1 MIMFSQT
8 QPWALTDLQRQAL
21 KDFGRPNG
29 SDSSEGRLVNSESF
43 LIAHV
48 TIDPTH
54 VNNR

>member
-1 MIMFSQT
+1 MMMFSQT

-54 VNNR
+54 VNYR

>member
-8 QPWALTDLQRQAL
+8 PEWALTDLQRQAL
-21 KDFGRPNG
+21 KDFGRPSG
-29 SDSSEGRLVNSESF
+29 SDSNEGRLVNSETF

>member
-8 QPWALTDLQRQAL
+8 QEWALTDLQRQAL

-29 SDSSEGRLVNSESF
+29 SDSNEGRLARSEF

-48 TIDPTH
+48 TIEPSD
-54 VNNR
+54 VNYR

>member
-1 MIMFSQT
+1 MSIFSQT
-8 QPWALTDLQRQAL
+8 PAWALTDLQRQAL
-21 KDFGRPNG
+21 KDFGRPIG
-29 SDSSEGRLVNSESF
+29 SDSNEGRLVNSEIF